1 MKYFIDFASGSL
13 IKHGEELCGDNVE
26 FYIGKDM
33 CVAVLSDGLSSGV
46 KANILSTLTSTI
58 ALTMIK
64 NGLTIEE
71 TVETIDER
79 AGDKRGYTGV
89 VCLRQIQREGG
100 TV

>member
-71 TVETIDER
+71 TVETIVKTLQIGRASCRER
-79 AGDKRGYTGV
+79 V
-89 VCLRQIQREGG
+89 
-100 TV
+100 